1 MENGAASG
9 GIERDALFNREMRTC
24 WSVREGSTE
33 ERGALK
39 AQSGYNSGQG
49 RKEIHSFFRF
59 APEITFRH
67 LLEKKGEG

>member
-49 RKEIHSFFRF
+49 RKAAVSKPPRILREETF
-59 APEITFRH
+59 A
-67 LLEKKGEG
+67 